1 MKISNSYYTAKN
13 SRITG
18 SEKIK
23 NTVVS
28 AVLMNSYKEN
38 RDIFQSVYTAQNRSI
53 SRKGL
58 QYIQG
63 WSCRFAPAPS
73 GETVPVWAVH
83 AQSARPSHTRT
94 GITKFLWDI
103 KLCLPFSF
111 AR

>member
-18 SEKIK
+18 SKKTK

-28 AVLMNSYKEN
+28 TVLMNSYKEN

-53 SRKGL
+53 TRNEL

-63 WSCRFAPAPS
+63 
-73 GETVPVWAVH
+73 
-83 AQSARPSHTRT
+83 
-94 GITKFLWDI
+94 
-103 KLCLPFSF
+103 
-111 AR
+111 

>member
-1 MKISNSYYTAKN
+1 MTKFSNSCYTAKN

-18 SEKIK
+18 NEKTK

-53 SRKGL
+53 TRIGL

-63 WSCRFAPAPS
+63 
-73 GETVPVWAVH
+73 
-83 AQSARPSHTRT
+83 
-94 GITKFLWDI
+94 
-103 KLCLPFSF
+103 
-111 AR
+111 